1 MPAKSHG
8 LTNSRLYRVWKNIR
22 TRCYNKKSNFYKYY
36 GGKGIIL
43 CDEWK
48 NDFKSFHDWAYANG
62 YDENAEYMKCTIDR
76 IDLNGYYEP
85 SNCRWVTSKEQ
96 ARNRTSNRL
105 IEYNGE
111 KLTLIEW
118 AERLNMHYDKL
129 RHRLDVGWNVKD
141 AFEIINLEPRTI
153 TYNGEKHTI
162 KEWAKI
168 LGINKNSLCTRLYNY
183 HWSVEK
189 AFTTPIRGK

>member
-1 MPAKSHG
+1 
-8 LTNSRLYRVWKNIR
+8 
-22 TRCYNKKSNFYKYY
+22 
-36 GGKGIIL
+36 
-43 CDEWK
+43 
-48 NDFKSFHDWAYANG
+48 
-62 YDENAEYMKCTIDR
+62 
-76 IDLNGYYEP
+76 
-85 SNCRWVTSKEQ
+85 
-96 ARNRTSNRL
+96 
-105 IEYNGE
+105 
-111 KLTLIEW
+111 
-118 AERLNMHYDKL
+118 MHYDKL